1 MDNEEITHIESVIG
15 AYHKLKVDINKE
27 VKALEQDV
35 RERNRNPGAVE
46 AHINQLYKDL
56 WETEERKLY
65 SNVADRANSDS
76 EFEKVFREIFLRIF
90 F

>member
-46 AHINQLYKDL
+46 AHINQL
-56 WETEERKLY
+56 
-65 SNVADRANSDS
+65 
-76 EFEKVFREIFLRIF
+76 
-90 F
+90 